1 MSGRSRVRT
10 GASHTPLSSHE
21 VAMGG
26 AGVGTNPGL
35 LLHWPCL
42 GVGVGGASQ
51 LGLLSVYI
59 CKEDVNTS

>member
-1 MSGRSRVRT
+1 
-10 GASHTPLSSHE
+10 
-21 VAMGG
+21 MGG